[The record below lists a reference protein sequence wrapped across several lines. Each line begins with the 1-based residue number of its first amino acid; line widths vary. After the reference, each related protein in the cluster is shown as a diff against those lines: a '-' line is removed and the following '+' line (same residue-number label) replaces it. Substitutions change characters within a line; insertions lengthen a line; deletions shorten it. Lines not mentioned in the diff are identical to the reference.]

1 MIVPT
6 KVLAEQQVRVAK
18 AKISE
23 HRTNSI
29 LPRLKLVVNT
39 I

>member
-18 AKISE
+18 
-23 HRTNSI
+23 HRLGNV
-29 LPRLKLVVNT
+29 KLT
-39 I
+39 KRT